1 MKHWKKEVQPGEVL
15 VTYGH
20 VTEGYEYPMLKF
32 VVIAESDI
40 FGRKKEK
47 AARKNIVMKD
57 RKFGILQN

>member
-1 MKHWKKEVQPGEVL
+1 M
-15 VTYGH
+15 TYGH

-40 FGRKKEK
+40 FGRKKK
-47 AARKNIVMKD
+47 SARKNIVMKD